1 MNALRKP
8 SAPPARPLS
17 AITEEIQFYKAQA
30 GQCIVEIGKRLLEAK
45 EQLPHGQWESW
56 LEKSVEFSQGTAKR
70 FMKIASEYGS
80 NRSALIDLPYTKL
93 WIMLQLPPEEREE
106 FASTPHTVSGENKTV
121 QDMTTRE
128 LQAAV
133 REKNEAVK
141 AQRDAEQ
148 QLAEERRRAAAEK
161 EGLEF
166 SLRTSRDAEKTLR
179 QAVSAKEASLK
190 YLQEK
195 LDELRALPYRKAE
208 ISETEKDALRLEGAR
223 VANEANRRQLE
234 ALREELAEVKA
245 AKQEVIPEDEAVAAA
260 FHFNQTVRAAAE
272 QLRSFF
278 RLVPVAVTARELELC
293 AEQLERQRN
302 ELYTMAQRAAN
313 LALTDSDD
321 TLPPMEDDNET

>member
-1 MNALRKP
+1 
-8 SAPPARPLS
+8 
-17 AITEEIQFYKAQA
+17 
-30 GQCIVEIGKRLLEAK
+30 
-45 EQLPHGQWESW
+45 
-56 LEKSVEFSQGTAKR
+56 
-70 FMKIASEYGS
+70 MKIASEFDS
-80 NRSALIDLPYTKL
+80 NRKPVSDLPYTKL
-93 WIMLQLPPEEREE
+93 LALLQLPPEEREE
-106 FASTPHTVSGENKTV
+106 FIAEPHLVNGQEKTV
-121 QDMTTRE
+121 DEMTKRE

-190 YLQEK
+190 NLQEK
-195 LDELRALPYRKAE
+195 LEELRALPYRKAE